1 MLFGLHGIAYGIVTD
16 NLCQEGFTGHSI
28 FVSISPIVFVLM
40 IGVLIFILGGIYE
53 LVKIMIGK
61 TWTDIKLTS
70 EFKDAVDGLDIRYE
84 DQEIAVDLMKEV
96 EDLEN
101 SILNVNVILKNVD
114 SMIDV
119 YNKVNE
125 YEETLNNDKLT
136 EISKEKLREELI
148 NKSNYL
154 LGINNQNADSY
165 EAEEDETIRQISYNY
180 DVYISD
186 VLYLNPGLGKD
197 QKLAKGIR
205 IYLPDKQSLPSQV
218 KDELRLKDSIVDYL
232 ENLNIEKSELKVLII
247 KDKRVLNKFKE
258 EENKR
263 LTNLKNKI
271 KTEKNKEEYKKALLY
286 NDLYF
291 ERNFQIANLTDN
303 PYGLKLIGKDRNKNK
318 QGLIIIEKKIQ
329 YGWGGILK
337 MMTID
342 EKTRNIDD
350 FTLDEMF
357 KFKENISNTYY
368 YEIDFTAQDYVNKVI
383 IKGNGDE
390 KGVYLAETK
399 TLLEKILS
407 GALVLVLFIVAIGIL
422 TGFVQG
428 SAFSL
433 DNLFKSF
440 TD

>member
-1 MLFGLHGIAYGIVTD
+1 MLFGLLGVEYRVTD

-148 NKSNYL
+148 NKLNYL

-232 ENLNIEKSELKVLII
+232 E
-247 KDKRVLNKFKE
+247 KFKY
-258 EENKR
+258 R
-263 LTNLKNKI
+263 
-271 KTEKNKEEYKKALLY
+271 KK
-286 NDLYF
+286 
-291 ERNFQIANLTDN
+291 
-303 PYGLKLIGKDRNKNK
+303 
-318 QGLIIIEKKIQ
+318 
-329 YGWGGILK
+329 
-337 MMTID
+337 
-342 EKTRNIDD
+342 
-350 FTLDEMF
+350 
-357 KFKENISNTYY
+357 
-368 YEIDFTAQDYVNKVI
+368 
-383 IKGNGDE
+383 
-390 KGVYLAETK
+390 
-399 TLLEKILS
+399 
-407 GALVLVLFIVAIGIL
+407 
-422 TGFVQG
+422 
-428 SAFSL
+428 
-433 DNLFKSF
+433 
-440 TD
+440 

>member
-1 MLFGLHGIAYGIVTD
+1 
-16 NLCQEGFTGHSI
+16 
-28 FVSISPIVFVLM
+28 M

-101 SILNVNVILKNVD
+101 SILNVNIILKNVD

-197 QKLAKGIR
+197 QKLAKG
-205 IYLPDKQSLPSQV
+205 Q
-218 KDELRLKDSIVDYL
+218 
-232 ENLNIEKSELKVLII
+232 
-247 KDKRVLNKFKE
+247 
-258 EENKR
+258 
-263 LTNLKNKI
+263 
-271 KTEKNKEEYKKALLY
+271 EYIC
-286 NDLYF
+286 
-291 ERNFQIANLTDN
+291 QI
-303 PYGLKLIGKDRNKNK
+303 
-318 QGLIIIEKKIQ
+318 
-329 YGWGGILK
+329 
-337 MMTID
+337 
-342 EKTRNIDD
+342 
-350 FTLDEMF
+350 
-357 KFKENISNTYY
+357 
-368 YEIDFTAQDYVNKVI
+368 NKVYHQ
-383 IKGNGDE
+383 K
-390 KGVYLAETK
+390 
-399 TLLEKILS
+399 
-407 GALVLVLFIVAIGIL
+407 
-422 TGFVQG
+422 
-428 SAFSL
+428 
-433 DNLFKSF
+433 
-440 TD
+440 